1 MFKLGCIIKHVGESS
16 ICVLHAMIYLPLVSY
31 CGRTRDFSSAPV
43 GLSADDSHGPPLLL
57 KQELVSLTLLVLL
70 SVDLSCVVSVGRLLI
85 LDGVAFFA
93 LLDVL

>member
-1 MFKLGCIIKHVGESS
+1 MWVKVASVFYMQSYT
-16 ICVLHAMIYLPLVSY
+16 YLWCPTVDELEI
-31 CGRTRDFSSAPV
+31 FSSAPV
-43 GLSADDSHGPPLLL
+43 GLSADYSPGPPLLL

-85 LDGVAFFA
+85 LEVVAFFA

>member
-1 MFKLGCIIKHVGESS
+1 MLKLGCIIKHVGESS
-16 ICVLHAMIYLPLVSY
+16 ICVLHAIIYLPLVSY

-43 GLSADDSHGPPLLL
+43 GLSADDSPGPPLLL
-57 KQELVSLTLLVLL
+57 KQELVSLTLL

-85 LDGVAFFA
+85 LDVVAFFA